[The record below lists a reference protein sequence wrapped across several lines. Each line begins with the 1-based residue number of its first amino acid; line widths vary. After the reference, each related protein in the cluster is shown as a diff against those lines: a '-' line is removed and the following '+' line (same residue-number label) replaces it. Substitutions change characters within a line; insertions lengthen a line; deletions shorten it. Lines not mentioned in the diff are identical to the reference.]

1 MYNKIKSNSQIILFQ
16 LLRKYWKYRKLNFMK
31 FNKNKYIKI
40 IHILINNIFLIN
52 LLYKINLIKFYNKLI
67 LKILIFQ

>member
-1 MYNKIKSNSQIILFQ
+1 
-16 LLRKYWKYRKLNFMK
+16 MK